1 MRKLLLL
8 LFLAFCAISCN
19 MKSPEPIEKYGGSKY
34 VITNI
39 YTASKGSGMTL
50 KNADTIFDITV
61 LRFDRK
67 RYNVGDT
74 IR

>member
-1 MRKLLLL
+1 MKKL
-8 LFLAFCAISCN
+8 LFLICFCAISCN
-19 MKSPEPIEKYGGSKY
+19 MKSPEPIEKYGGGRY

-39 YTASKGSGMTL
+39 YMAGKGEGMTL

-67 RYNVGDT
+67 KYNVGDT
-74 IR
+74 IK